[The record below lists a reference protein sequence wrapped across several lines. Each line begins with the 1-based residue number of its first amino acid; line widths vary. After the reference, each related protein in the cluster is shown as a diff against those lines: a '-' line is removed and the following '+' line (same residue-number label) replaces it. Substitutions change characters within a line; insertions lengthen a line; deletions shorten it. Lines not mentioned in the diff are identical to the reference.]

1 MRGADEGMRGESVR
15 QSWEGAKR
23 QGGADGELEADK
35 NYECLGEGKGRGGG
49 GGGGEIGTD
58 RHSF

>member
-49 GGGGEIGTD
+49 GGGNWH
-58 RHSF
+58 RSA